1 MDIREFYEKDG
12 ELLPGK
18 KGIALDLGQW
28 DKLVEAVPDV
38 NAAVQ
43 EQKGQASHAGAAP
56 GILCPSLAC
65 QTSIDVTHQT
75 FSKLSEKLERSPEFE
90 EWVGLI
96 GIKIAACDDRVPFH
110 AHVHALQFGVC
121 SQGCD
126 PSDILA

>member
-1 MDIREFYEKDG
+1 MDIREFYEKGG

-56 GILCPSLAC
+56 GILCPMPC
-65 QTSIDVTHQT
+65 
-75 FSKLSEKLERSPEFE
+75 KL
-90 EWVGLI
+90 VQ
-96 GIKIAACDDRVPFH
+96 VP
-110 AHVHALQFGVC
+110 
-121 SQGCD
+121 S
-126 PSDILA
+126 